1 MRQYQEV
8 NNYYLCEKVQLRP
21 TSLLHYSYVMDL
33 RNYEVGYT
41 PTLRQN
47 LNKEKTELDEL
58 NALDDISEFGSI
70 VKYAEKCVELYKEKQ
85 QEVYNEKGHVL
96 KDLGTLSDTQV
107 RNIKKYAILFADA
120 TKSNKDKYLSF
131 VTLTL
136 PSAQIHHDRV
146 LRKILAKY
154 LDHLKKVYG
163 LKNYLWKAETQKNG
177 NIHFHVLIDTQIP
190 RGDIQR
196 IWNQYINK
204 YGYVDRYSE
213 KMNRLT
219 AKEYMAKYSK
229 NYKSEKDCILAYQR
243 NKKMGWSNPPSTKI
257 ETPKSKRNIVAYV
270 VKYLLKQEENKR
282 PVIGA
287 VWGASNKVKKLNYL
301 NFEVSSY
308 LEELNHLRSKL
319 EYVPTAIQFV
329 ELYKGKVYQMIRK
342 GYKKLNEHLKIYNKA
357 IRQLLDTDLSINL
370 DQLIQLIY
378 EKQYTEL
385 ANN

>member
-21 TSLLHYSYVMDL
+21 SSLLHYSYVMDL
-33 RNYEVGYT
+33 RNYEVGYS

-47 LNKEKTELDEL
+47 LNREATELDEL
-58 NALDDISEFGSI
+58 NGLDDVSGFGGI
-70 VKYAEKCVELYKEKQ
+70 VGYAERYAELYKQ
-85 QEVYNEKGHVL
+85 RQVDVYNDKGHVL

-136 PSAQIHHDRV
+136 PSKQIHHDRV

-204 YGYVDRYSE
+204 FGYVDRYSE
-213 KMNRLT
+213 KMSRLT
-219 AKEYMAKYSK
+219 AKQYLEKYAK
-229 NYKSEKDCILAYQR
+229 NYKTEKDCILAYQR
-243 NKKMGWSNPPSTKI
+243 NKKINWTNPPSTKI

-308 LEELNHLRSKL
+308 LEELNHLREKL
-319 EYVPTAIQFV
+319 EYVPTAIQYV

-342 GYKKLNEHLKIYNKA
+342 GYRKLNEHLKIYQKA
-357 IRQLLDTDLSINL
+357 IKNLLNTDVNMSL
-370 DQLIQLIY
+370 DKSMQLIY
-378 EKQYTEL
+378 ERQYRQL

>member
-1 MRQYQEV
+1 
-8 NNYYLCEKVQLRP
+8 
-21 TSLLHYSYVMDL
+21 
-33 RNYEVGYT
+33 

-177 NIHFHVLIDTQIP
+177 NLHFHVLIDTKIP
-190 RGDIQR
+190 REDIQR

-243 NKKMGWSNPPSTKI
+243 NKKWVGAIPQVLKL
-257 ETPKSKRNIVAYV
+257 KRQRV
-270 VKYLLKQEENKR
+270 
-282 PVIGA
+282 
-287 VWGASNKVKKLNYL
+287 
-301 NFEVSSY
+301 
-308 LEELNHLRSKL
+308 
-319 EYVPTAIQFV
+319 
-329 ELYKGKVYQMIRK
+329 
-342 GYKKLNEHLKIYNKA
+342 NEI
-357 IRQLLDTDLSINL
+357 
-370 DQLIQLIY
+370 
-378 EKQYTEL
+378 
-385 ANN
+385 

>member
-58 NALDDISEFGSI
+58 NALDDISEFGTI
-70 VKYAEKCVELYKEKQ
+70 TKYAEKCVELYKEKQ

-120 TKSNKDKYLSF
+120 TKRDREKYLSF

-136 PSAQIHHDRV
+136 PSAQKHHDRV

-190 RGDIQR
+190 RKDIQR

-204 YGYVDRYSE
+204 LGYVDRYSE

-219 AKEYMAKYSK
+219 AKQYLEKYSK
-229 NYKSEKDCILAYQR
+229 NYKSEKDCIVAYQR
-243 NKKMGWSNPPSTKI
+243 NKKIGWSNPPSTKI

-308 LEELNHLRSKL
+308 LEELNHLRQKL
-319 EYVPTAIQFV
+319 EYVPTAIQYV
-329 ELYKGKVYQMIRK
+329 ELYKGKVYQLIRK
-342 GYKKLNEHLKIYNKA
+342 GYRKLNEHLKIYQRA
-357 IRQLLDTDLSINL
+357 IKNLLNTDVNMSL
-370 DQLIQLIY
+370 DEVIQSIY
-378 EKQYTEL
+378 EKQYRQF

>member
-1 MRQYQEV
+1 M
-8 NNYYLCEKVQLRP
+8 
-21 TSLLHYSYVMDL
+21 
-33 RNYEVGYT
+33 
-41 PTLRQN
+41 
-47 LNKEKTELDEL
+47 
-58 NALDDISEFGSI
+58 
-70 VKYAEKCVELYKEKQ
+70 
-85 QEVYNEKGHVL
+85 
-96 KDLGTLSDTQV
+96 
-107 RNIKKYAILFADA
+107 
-120 TKSNKDKYLSF
+120 
-131 VTLTL
+131 
-136 PSAQIHHDRV
+136 
-146 LRKILAKY
+146 
-154 LDHLKKVYG
+154 
-163 LKNYLWKAETQKNG
+163 KNYLWKAETQKNG